1 MIGKYNAGAQKK
13 AALLRVKRC
22 GCLAKKIHIRERYNC
37 LISSTLVSLGLPGRQ
52 ASS

>member
-1 MIGKYNAGAQKK
+1 MIGKYNAGAQKSRT
-13 AALLRVKRC
+13 AHGEAVRLSC
-22 GCLAKKIHIRERYNC
+22 KKIYIRERYNC

>member
-1 MIGKYNAGAQKK
+1 MIGKYNAGAQKSRT
-13 AALLRVKRC
+13 AQGEAVRLC
-22 GCLAKKIHIRERYNC
+22 CKKTYIRERYSS